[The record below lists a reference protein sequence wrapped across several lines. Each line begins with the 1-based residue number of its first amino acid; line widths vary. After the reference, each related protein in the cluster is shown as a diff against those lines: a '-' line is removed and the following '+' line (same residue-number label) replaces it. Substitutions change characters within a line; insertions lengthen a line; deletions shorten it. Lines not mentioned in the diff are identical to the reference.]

1 MKIKIE
7 ITISSNSEKTNINDI
22 DEDYYSPS
30 NIATSDNVTTE
41 VDDDDPPPKIARYTV
56 DDFNFGREK

>member
-7 ITISSNSEKTNINDI
+7 ITISSNSEKTNINNI

-41 VDDDDPPPKIARYTV
+41 VDDDAPPPKIARYTV